1 MHFLKTDVS
10 PEGTV
15 SFNDAMLSVALQM
28 SYFAGR
34 RGKKK
39 KSLRLFYSFV
49 VHNFLPRSQWILYR

>member
-1 MHFLKTDVS
+1 MYFLKTDVS

-39 KSLRLFYSFV
+39 KAWDCFIAL
-49 VHNFLPRSQWILYR
+49 

>member
-1 MHFLKTDVS
+1 MYFLKTDVS

-34 RGKKK
+34 RGKK
-39 KSLRLFYSFV
+39 SLRLFYSFV
-49 VHNFLPRSQWILYR
+49 VHNFLPRSQ

>member
-1 MHFLKTDVS
+1 MYFLKTDVS

-39 KSLRLFYSFV
+39 SLRLFYSFV